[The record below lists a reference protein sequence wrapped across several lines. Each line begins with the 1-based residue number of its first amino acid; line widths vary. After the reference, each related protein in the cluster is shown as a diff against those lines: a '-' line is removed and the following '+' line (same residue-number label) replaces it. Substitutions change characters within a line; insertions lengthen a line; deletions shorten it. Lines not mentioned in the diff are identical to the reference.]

1 MTEPCPYNVLSMRIS
16 TGGSPKMKIII
27 VACRLT
33 ALAILSFISPDF
45 SGAAVVQV
53 ISGLDQPVRLVAPVG
68 DSRIFVVERTGLIRI
83 FDQQGMELGTFL
95 DISNQTSTF
104 SERGLLGLAFAP
116 DYEQSG
122 RFYINFTDLQGDT
135 RIARYTV
142 SEENENLADPSTQE
156 IILTVDQPY
165 ANHNGGHLEFGPDN
179 MLYIG
184 LGDGG
189 SSGDPQ
195 NRAQNDQV
203 LLGKMLRLDVNVP
216 VGYAVPG
223 DNPFVGFAP
232 RDEIWAKGLRNPWC
246 FSFDRATGDL
256 YIADVG
262 QGDEEEVDVQPVSS
276 AGGENYGWRLMEGN
290 LCYNPPSDCNDG
302 SLTLPIHTYTR
313 GGSPFRC
320 AISGGYVYRGA
331 LMPSLTGQYFFADY
345 CSNQIWS
352 LTWTEVGG
360 LGAVID
366 QTADMTPS
374 GGYGSVA
381 SFGQDG
387 LGELYI
393 LDMDRGLAFR
403 IVSSTSRVPE
413 VPVPLSL
420 AQNTPNP
427 FNPRTQISFAV
438 NATGAHVSL
447 AVYDVAGRLVR
458 TLVDEYLPAG
468 DHVTTWNGTN
478 ESGGKAESGVY
489 LYRLEHNSGAVSRKM
504 ILLE

>member
-1 MTEPCPYNVLSMRIS
+1 
-16 TGGSPKMKIII
+16 MKSIII
-27 VACRLT
+27 ACVLT
-33 ALAILSFISPDF
+33 ALAFMSLISPDN
-45 SGAAVVQV
+45 SEAAVTQV
-53 ISGLDQPVRLVAPVG
+53 LSGLDQPVRLVAPEG
-68 DSRIFVVERTGLIRI
+68 DPRLFVVERSGLIRV
-83 FDQQGMELGTFL
+83 FDQQGLELGTFL
-95 DISNQTSTF
+95 NISAQTSTF

-116 DYEQSG
+116 DYALTG

-142 SEENENLADPSTQE
+142 SEENENLADPSSQE

-203 LLGKMLRLDVNVP
+203 LLGKMLRLDVDVP
-216 VGYAVPG
+216 VGYEIPA
-223 DNPFVGFAP
+223 DNPFVGLAP

-246 FSFDRATGDL
+246 YSFDQATDDL

-262 QGDEEEVDVQPVSS
+262 QGSEEEVDVQPALSE
-276 AGGENYGWRLMEGN
+276 GGENYGWRLMEGN
-290 LCYNPPSDCNDG
+290 LCYSPPTDCNDG

-331 LMPSLTGQYFFADY
+331 SLPSLTGKYFFADY

-352 LTWTEVGG
+352 LTWTQVGG
-360 LGAVID
+360 VGGVVEH
-366 QTADMTPS
+366 TAEMTPP

-393 LDMDRGLAFR
+393 MDIDRGRAYR
-403 IVSSTSRVPE
+403 IVSSSSSVPE
-413 VPVPLSL
+413 VQNSLFL

-427 FNPRTQISFAV
+427 FNPRTQIAFGV
-438 NATGAHVSL
+438 NTTGAHVSL
-447 AVYDVAGRLVR
+447 VVFDVAGRRVR
-458 TLVDEYLPAG
+458 TLVDEILPPG
-468 DHVTTWNGTN
+468 DHVVTWNGTN

-489 LYRLEHNSGAVSRKM
+489 LYLLELNGRAVSRKM